1 MTGGIFCGSGR
12 IASLGTI
19 TATLEYNGKGQG
31 MEHQRSI
38 DEQISI
44 IQRGAVDLI
53 TIEELRRKLE
63 RSTTTGQPL
72 RVKLGLDPTAP
83 DIHLGHTVVL
93 HKLRQFQELGHQVI
107 LVIGDFTGMIG
118 DPTGKSETRKP
129 LTRADIVANAQTYA
143 EQIYK
148 VLDSTRATLRFNSEW
163 LGKLTPEEVVTLA
176 AKYTVA
182 RMLERDD
189 FQRRFHEGRAI
200 GVHEFLYPLFQ
211 AYDSVALQADVELG
225 GTDQKFNLL
234 VGRDIQR
241 EHGQEPQVILT
252 TPLLEGLDGIQKM
265 SKSLGNYIGITESPR
280 EIYGKIMSLSDQ
292 LMLRYYELLSDI
304 EAAVLEQ
311 EKQRMAA
318 GAVNPRDIKMGLARE
333 MVARFYNGA
342 AAEEA
347 EREFQRMF
355 QSGGLPDDIDEPLV
369 RLSGE
374 ASEPIGIIPLLV
386 QAGLAPS
393 NSEARRLIQ
402 QGAVRVDGERVSDTT
417 MRLTAGESHL
427 LQVGRRR
434 FARIRPENVLR
445 SP

>member
-1 MTGGIFCGSGR
+1 M
-12 IASLGTI
+12 AYHL
-19 TATLEYNGKGQG
+19 
-31 MEHQRSI
+31 SI
-38 DEQISI
+38 DEQISLI
-44 IQRGAVDLI
+44 RRSAVDLI
-53 TIEELRRKLE
+53 TMEELRRKLE
-63 RSTTTGQPL
+63 RSASTGQPL

-93 HKLRQFQELGHQVI
+93 HKLRQFQDLGHHVI

-129 LTRADIVANAQTYA
+129 LTRDDIAANAQTYA

-148 VLDSTRATLRFNSEW
+148 VLDPARVTLRFNSEW
-163 LGKLTPEEVVTLA
+163 LAKLSPEAIVTLA

-189 FQRRFHEGRAI
+189 FQRRFQEGRPI

-241 EHGQEPQVILT
+241 EYGQEAQVILT
-252 TPLLEGLDGIQKM
+252 TPLLEGLDGVNKM

-280 EIYGKIMSLSDQ
+280 QIYGKIMSLSDQ
-292 LMLRYYELLSDI
+292 LMWRYYELLSDV
-304 EAAVLEQ
+304 EPAVLED
-311 EKQRMAA
+311 EKRRMVA
-318 GAVNPRDIKMGLARE
+318 GAVHPRDLKMALARD
-333 MVARFYNGA
+333 MVARFYEA
-342 AAEEA
+342 TAAEAA

-355 QSGGLPDDIDEPLV
+355 QAGGLPDDIDEPLV
-369 RLSGE
+369 HLSGADTE
-374 ASEPIGIIPLLV
+374 QLGIVSLLV
-386 QAGLAPS
+386 QAGLASS
-393 NSEARRLIQ
+393 NSEARRLIL
-402 QGAVRVDGERVSDTT
+402 QGAVRVDGERVNDVNV
-417 MRLTAGESHL
+417 RLSTHDAHL

-434 FARIRPENVLR
+434 FARIRPENVVR
-445 SP
+445 SSGEAPAPKEKIEELE

>member
-1 MTGGIFCGSGR
+1 MAHR
-12 IASLGTI
+12 I
-19 TATLEYNGKGQG
+19 
-31 MEHQRSI
+31 SI

-44 IQRGAVDLI
+44 IQRGAVDLL
-53 TIEELRRKLE
+53 TTEELRRKLE
-63 RSTTTGQPL
+63 RAATTGQPL

-93 HKLRQFQELGHQVI
+93 HKLRQFQDLGHEVI

-129 LTRADIVANAQTYA
+129 LTRDDISANAQTYA

-148 VLDSTRATLRFNSEW
+148 VLDPARATLRFNSGW
-163 LGKLTPEEVVTLA
+163 LTKLSPEEIVTLA

-189 FQRRFHEGRAI
+189 FQRRFQAGRPI

-241 EHGQEPQVILT
+241 EYGQEAQVILT
-252 TPLLEGLDGIQKM
+252 TPLLEGLDGVNKM

-292 LMLRYYELLSDI
+292 LMSRYYELLSDI
-304 EAAVLEQ
+304 DSAALEA
-311 EKQRMAA
+311 EKRRMAA
-318 GAVNPRDIKMGLARE
+318 GSVNPRDLKMALARE
-333 MVARFYNGA
+333 MVTRFYDTA
-342 AAEEA
+342 VAEAAEH
-347 EREFQRMF
+347 EFQRVF
-355 QSGGLPDDIDEPLV
+355 RAGGLPDDIDEPV
-369 RLSGE
+369 VQLSGQD
-374 ASEPIGIIPLLV
+374 SEQMGIVSVLV
-386 QAGLAPS
+386 QTGLATS
-393 NSEARRLIQ
+393 NSDARRLIQ
-402 QGAVRVDGERVSDTT
+402 QGAVRVDGERVNDANV
-417 MRLTAGESHL
+417 RLSANDPHL

-434 FARIRPENVLR
+434 FARLRPENVIRL
-445 SP
+445 SG

>member
-1 MTGGIFCGSGR
+1 M
-12 IASLGTI
+12 ADHL
-19 TATLEYNGKGQG
+19 N
-31 MEHQRSI
+31 I
-38 DEQISI
+38 DEQIAI

-53 TIEELRRKLE
+53 TTEELRRKLAH
-63 RSTTTGQPL
+63 SATTGQPL

-83 DIHLGHTVVL
+83 DIHLGHIVVL
-93 HKLRQFQELGHQVI
+93 QKLRQFQELGHQVL

-129 LTRADIVANAQTYA
+129 LTRDDILSNAQTYA
-143 EQIYK
+143 EQVYK
-148 VLDSTRATLRFNSEW
+148 VLDPTKTTLRFNSEW
-163 LGKLTPEEVVTLA
+163 LGKLTPEGIVALT

-189 FQRRFHEGRAI
+189 FQRRFREGRAI
-200 GVHEFLYPLFQ
+200 SVHEFLYPLFQ

-241 EHGQEPQVILT
+241 EYNQEPQVIVT
-252 TPLLEGLDGIQKM
+252 TPLLEGLDGVQKM
-265 SKSLGNYIGITESPR
+265 SKSLGNYIGIAEPAR
-280 EIYGKIMSLSDQ
+280 QIYGKIMSLSDP

-304 EAAVLEQ
+304 DTAVLEG
-311 EKQRMAA
+311 ERQRMAA
-318 GAVNPRDIKMGLARE
+318 GAVNPRDLKMALGRE
-333 MVARFYNGA
+333 MVTRFQGA
-342 AAEEA
+342 AAAAEA

-355 QSGGLPDDIDEPLV
+355 QAGGLPDEIGEPQVRLTGQSVEPL
-369 RLSGE
+369 
-374 ASEPIGIIPLLV
+374 GIVPLLV

-402 QGAVRVDGERVSDTT
+402 QGAVRVDGQRISDVNA
-417 MRLTAGESHL
+417 RLTASEPHL

-434 FARIRPENVLR
+434 FARIRPENVIR
-445 SP
+445 IS

>member
-1 MTGGIFCGSGR
+1 MT
-12 IASLGTI
+12 
-19 TATLEYNGKGQG
+19 
-31 MEHQRSI
+31 QRLSI
-38 DEQISI
+38 DDQISI
-44 IQRGAVDLI
+44 IQRGAVDLL

-63 RSTTTGQPL
+63 RSATTGQPL

-93 HKLRQFQELGHQVI
+93 HKLRQFQELGHQVF

-129 LTRADIVANAQTYA
+129 LTRDDILANAQTYA
-143 EQIYK
+143 TQLYK
-148 VLDSTRATLRFNSEW
+148 VLEPAKTTVRFNSEW
-163 LGKLTPEEVVTLA
+163 LGKLTPEEIVTLA

-189 FQRRFHEGRAI
+189 FQRRFHDGRAI
-200 GVHEFLYPLFQ
+200 SVHEFLYPLFQ

-241 EHGQEPQVILT
+241 EYDQEPQVIVT
-252 TPLLEGLDGIQKM
+252 TPLLEGLDGVQKM
-265 SKSLGNYIGITESPR
+265 SKSLGNYIGITEPPR

-292 LMLRYYELLSDI
+292 LMLRYYELLSGLQI
-304 EAAVLEQ
+304 ATWE
-311 EKQRMAA
+311 EKKRRMTE
-318 GAVNPRDIKMGLARE
+318 GSINPRDVKMALARE
-333 MVARFYNGA
+333 MVTRFYNGTV
-342 AAEEA
+342 AEEA

-355 QSGGLPDDIDEPLV
+355 QGGGLPDEIDEPLV
-369 RLSGE
+369 RLSGPDG
-374 ASEPIGIIPLLV
+374 EPIGIVALLV
-386 QAGLAPS
+386 QAGLASS

-402 QGAVRVDGERVSDTT
+402 QGAVRVDGERVNDANA
-417 MRLTAGESHL
+417 RLTTSESHL

-445 SP
+445 SS